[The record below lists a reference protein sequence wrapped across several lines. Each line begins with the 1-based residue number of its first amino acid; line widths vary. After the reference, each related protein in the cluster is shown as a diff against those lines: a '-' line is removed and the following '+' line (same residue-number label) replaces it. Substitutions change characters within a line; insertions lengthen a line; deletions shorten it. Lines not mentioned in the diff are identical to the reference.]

1 MIIVGKK
8 WKPRRLVYPFFRSKF
23 RKILNI
29 KKKLQDCV
37 KAVQSFA
44 RLCNVAVKIRKN
56 TRGKRKK
63 GTHLNFAIILKKNYW
78 GIRKK
83 LVFALI
89 KANKLGLSRPQIRK
103 NTPENFRKSLFPAM
117 LSFMAP

>member
-29 KKKLQDCV
+29 QKFLQDCV

-44 RLCNVAVKIRKN
+44 RLCNVALKIRKN

-63 GTHLNFAIILKKNYW
+63 GTHPNFAIKLENRLT
-78 GIRKK
+78 GEFGKK
-83 LVFALI
+83 LVFALK
-89 KANKLGLSRPQIRK
+89 KAKNKLGLSQPQIRK
-103 NTPENFRKSLFPAM
+103 RYS
-117 LSFMAP
+117 

>member
-29 KKKLQDCV
+29 QKILQDCV

-63 GTHLNFAIILKKNYW
+63 RNSPKFRHNIKKNRLT
-78 GIRKK
+78 GE
-83 LVFALI
+83 F
-89 KANKLGLSRPQIRK
+89 GK
-103 NTPENFRKSLFPAM
+103 NWSSPS
-117 LSFMAP
+117 